1 MNCKN
6 CQSDLKENYEFCYSC
21 GGKVVEKRITVKSLV
36 TEFTERYFSFDNNF
50 FSTFKKLFTAPE
62 EVINGY
68 IDGVRG
74 KYVDPFTYLIIALT
88 VSGFNLYLIRKG
100 YFSVDMESLYNTT
113 QPKEKSPFDMK
124 VFMDNFLDFIN
135 IITIL
140 SIPLFAFIS
149 KLTMWKNKTYNFA
162 EHNVILSYSYS
173 HYTIF
178 GTIIAMFGI
187 FSPTLYIII
196 SFLSFVILA
205 VYMIY
210 VAQRVFNF
218 TALDLIKKIF
228 LYCLFFVLFFILI
241 TILGII
247 IGILYKV
254 CTS

>member
-36 TEFTERYFSFDNNF
+36 TEFTERYFSFDNKF
-50 FSTFKKLFTAPE
+50 FSTFKKLFTEPE
-62 EVINGY
+62 DVINGY
-68 IDGVRG
+68 INGVRG

-88 VSGFNLYLIRKG
+88 VSGFQVYLIKKG
-100 YFSVDMESLYNTT
+100 YLGFDMEKFFNFPTD
-113 QPKEKSPFDMK
+113 EKSSFDIHI
-124 VFMDNFLDFIN
+124 FMNNFLDFQN
-135 IITIL
+135 IIIILTI
-140 SIPLFAFIS
+140 PFFAFLA
-149 KLTMWKNKTYNFA
+149 KLTMWKNKKYNFA
-162 EHNVILSYSYS
+162 EHNVVLAYSYT
-173 HYTIF
+173 HITIF
-178 GTIIAMFGI
+178 SAVFSLLGFVSSSLFIVTTSIMSLLTI
-187 FSPTLYIII
+187 
-196 SFLSFVILA
+196 